1 MSHIQIKGDNETKS
15 VLTGGVKS
23 PPINPSNPSTPVCC
37 GSTTSNVNFE
47 TETTGAFERD
57 AAGGSFKV
65 KICII

>member
-1 MSHIQIKGDNETKS
+1 MAHIQIKGDNGTKS
-15 VLTGGVKS
+15 VLPGSVKS

-65 KICII
+65 RVCII

>member
-1 MSHIQIKGDNETKS
+1 MSHIQIKGDNGTKS